1 MVVVQSLI
9 KLKCNCNILVT
20 FGKIQKVTI
29 HFVMP
34 VRLTA
39 RHNLAAAGQ
48 SFVKVVFKEGRGL
61 PKCIRRIQV
70 CRN

>member
-1 MVVVQSLI
+1 
-9 KLKCNCNILVT
+9 VT

-70 CRN
+70 CQN